1 MTTINTT
8 EDLLSLLHENQEFR
22 EAVRQAILTEELL
35 ALPAV
40 FTAVASEIRADI
52 RELHGLFR
60 RQHDDLGRFRG
71 NYAAD
76 AARKNDLEIAQLFAR
91 THRMR
96 RIRRRR
102 LTPDEL
108 SSMLNENY
116 EILEA
121 LGLRERA
128 WLTFENADIIAE
140 VTERSGVSQGFY
152 IAVEASFTGNLE
164 DVRRASDHAK
174 ILRHATGQ
182 DAYAIVASVRVAPN
196 IENSIFED
204 VAAFIKATDENAA
217 LWYRLYEDEMEPRD
231 PH

>member
-76 AARKNDLEIAQLFAR
+76 AARKNDLEIAQLFAGA
-91 THRMR
+91 HGLR

-102 LTPDEL
+102 LTADEL
-108 SSMLNENY
+108 SNMLDQNY
-116 EILEA
+116 EE
-121 LGLRERA
+121 LGDLRLRERA
-128 WLTFENADIIAE
+128 WLTFENADFVAE
-140 VTERSGVSQGFY
+140 ITERSGAGQGFY
-152 IAVEASFTGNLE
+152 IAVEASFTGSTE
-164 DVRRASDHAK
+164 DVRRASDHAR
-174 ILRHATGQ
+174 ILRRATGQ
-182 DAYAIVASVRVAPN
+182 DAYAVVAAVRAVPN
-196 IENSIFED
+196 IESSLFED
-204 VAAFIKATDENAA
+204 VAEFIEAKNENAA
-217 LWYRLYEDEMEPRD
+217 LWYRLDEDEIEPRD
-231 PH
+231 PS